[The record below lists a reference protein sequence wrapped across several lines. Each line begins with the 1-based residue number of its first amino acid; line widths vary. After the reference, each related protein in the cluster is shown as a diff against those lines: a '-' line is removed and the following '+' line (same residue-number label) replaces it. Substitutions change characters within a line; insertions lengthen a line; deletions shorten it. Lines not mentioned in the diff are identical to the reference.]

1 VEKSVNKFLAYSV
14 IAILLGSVMMVV
26 PLAVLG
32 PENLVPT
39 DSNHDVLWTGEE
51 NAERNDCPPDAQSLT
66 TKSNGTDTYDSLSE
80 RGGHETELA
89 LDTASGLSSMGL
101 MVVPG
106 FLVALGVFV
115 YLKKWT
121 V

>member
-1 VEKSVNKFLAYSV
+1 MNKFLAYTV

-32 PENLVPT
+32 PDNLVPDDKKYNT
-39 DSNHDVLWTGEE
+39 LGAGEETADSNNV
-51 NAERNDCPPDAQSLT
+51 PPSSELT
-66 TKSNGTDTYDSLSE
+66 TQQQNDTETYDNSSNPPPSE
-80 RGGHETELA
+80 PVLVEADVT
-89 LDTASGLSSMGL
+89 SGLSSMGL
-101 MVVPG
+101 MIVPS

-115 YLKKWT
+115 YLKKRT

>member
-1 VEKSVNKFLAYSV
+1 MNKFLAYSV

-32 PENLVPT
+32 PDNLVPT
-39 DSNHDVLWTGEE
+39 DSNHDVLWAGEE
-51 NAERNDCPPDAQSLT
+51 NAERNDCPPDAQSLPT
-66 TKSNGTDTYDSLSE
+66 NPNSTDTYDNSSKYFVHPT
-80 RGGHETELA
+80 GTEEADL
-89 LDTASGLSSMGL
+89 ASGLSSMGL

-115 YLKKWT
+115 YLKKRT

>member
-1 VEKSVNKFLAYSV
+1 MNKFLAYSV

-32 PENLVPT
+32 PDNLVPV
-39 DSNHDVLWTGEE
+39 DSNDNVLGAGEE
-51 NAERNDCPPDAQSLT
+51 NAERSDCPPESQASIPQP
-66 TKSNGTDTYDSLSE
+66 NGTETCDNTSQYFV
-80 RGGHETELA
+80 HETGLSDA
-89 LDTASGLSSMGL
+89 DVASGLSSMGL

-115 YLKKWT
+115 YLKKRT
-121 V
+121 A